1 MKVIVLIDGEHHP
14 SVVRWGLD
22 AARAAGFEPL
32 AAVMVGG
39 TEKLGTEPRA
49 GPAGLEALTG
59 LPVLEVGGAP
69 MAGLGDAIERFR
81 PGAIVDLSDEPVLD
95 HERRMELVAV
105 ALRNGIPYV
114 GGDFRFEP
122 PITEPALGVPTLAV
136 IGTGKRV
143 GKTAVSAHIARLV
156 APTVA
161 DPTIVAV
168 GRGGPPEPRTA
179 GPRDVT
185 LEALLARAGRGEH
198 AASDYLEDAL
208 VAGVRTVGARRIG
221 GGLFGRP
228 FATNVAEAAAH
239 AARSGAGLIILE
251 GSGSALP
258 TVPWDAGVLVAPA
271 SLPAAHL
278 AGYGGPLR
286 LLLSDL
292 LVLMLGT
299 GLNRGPDHLSTLTSH
314 AHRLAPDVRVAVAE
328 LRPVA
333 LGDVKAKDAFFATTA
348 GGRAAVRLSE
358 HLERTAGCRIVRTSS
373 RLADRAG
380 LEEDLRT
387 APRFDVL
394 LTELK
399 AAAVDVAAK
408 RALER
413 GAEVVFVD
421 NRPIGV
427 GEGEDAGDLD
437 GSLREIARLG
447 MQRAAQRGATVAP
460 RPG

>member
-1 MKVIVLIDGEHHP
+1 
-14 SVVRWGLD
+14 
-22 AARAAGFEPL
+22 
-32 AAVMVGG
+32 
-39 TEKLGTEPRA
+39 
-49 GPAGLEALTG
+49 
-59 LPVLEVGGAP
+59 
-69 MAGLGDAIERFR
+69 
-81 PGAIVDLSDEPVLD
+81 
-95 HERRMELVAV
+95 
-105 ALRNGIPYV
+105 
-114 GGDFRFEP
+114 
-122 PITEPALGVPTLAV
+122 
-136 IGTGKRV
+136 
-143 GKTAVSAHIARLV
+143 
-156 APTVA
+156 
-161 DPTIVAV
+161 
-168 GRGGPPEPRTA
+168 
-179 GPRDVT
+179 
-185 LEALLARAGRGEH
+185 
-198 AASDYLEDAL
+198 
-208 VAGVRTVGARRIG
+208 
-221 GGLFGRP
+221 
-228 FATNVAEAAAH
+228 
-239 AARSGAGLIILE
+239 
-251 GSGSALP
+251 
-258 TVPWDAGVLVAPA
+258 VPWDAGVLVAPA